1 MAAADLPV
9 LSDTEEEVQ
18 TAEVSS
24 EDRTDVNYICT
35 YAEVGG
41 MKMEASVLGGEYSV
55 TFCGDGTLKFM
66 MAGTDVPGLKWTK
79 EMVQTDAGEAEAYA
93 VTYFDGSMLNF
104 VFTEEGFVLNFFD
117 SMLMYFEK

>member
-1 MAAADLPV
+1 
-9 LSDTEEEVQ
+9 
-18 TAEVSS
+18 
-24 EDRTDVNYICT
+24 
-35 YAEVGG
+35 
-41 MKMEASVLGGEYSV
+41 
-55 TFCGDGTLKFM
+55 

-79 EMVQTDAGEAEAYA
+79 EMVQTDGGEAEAYA